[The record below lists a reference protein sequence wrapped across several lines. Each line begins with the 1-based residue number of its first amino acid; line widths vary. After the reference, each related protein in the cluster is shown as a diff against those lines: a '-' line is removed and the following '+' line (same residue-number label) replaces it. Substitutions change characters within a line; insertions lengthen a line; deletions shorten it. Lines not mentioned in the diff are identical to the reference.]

1 MIQLHERTNWS
12 SLCMP
17 DKDKLKSW
25 QTAEEQDDD
34 AKEEEALPS
43 PVDTTSLLARQLLS
57 RKRGLKSRY
66 SHETLQPPF
75 TYCSIVPSK

>member
-1 MIQLHERTNWS
+1 
-12 SLCMP
+12 MP

-66 SHETLQPPF
+66 TAMKLCNPHLRT
-75 TYCSIVPSK
+75 VV